1 MAKTFRSPRSH
12 AAKRAQELF
21 LCLRKFVEI
30 NTPCV
35 RETMEL
41 LAAEMLALKWQVST
55 IEPILS
61 SSDTEKVMQEVAKL
75 ADGAFDEKADNF
87 IKQRIAAAEASR
99 RDQRNHLD
107 RRPDMREK
115 LRTIRFEDLE
125 KWLEDEMKTATGTA
139 LLAGH
144 IQRLFPEA
152 PATEVS
158 EWAPALLALP
168 SYRIARGLVRADL
181 YYNWRCAHRNSNPKD
196 LLDDMFHVLN
206 AIYCDV
212 YATKENGQADY
223 ARFLL
228 TSRTRVVIYD
238 GRVGVDHWLETLVS
252 GIASLQK

>member
-1 MAKTFRSPRSH
+1 
-12 AAKRAQELF
+12 
-21 LCLRKFVEI
+21 
-30 NTPCV
+30 
-35 RETMEL
+35 MEL

-212 YATKENGQADY
+212 YATKESGQADY